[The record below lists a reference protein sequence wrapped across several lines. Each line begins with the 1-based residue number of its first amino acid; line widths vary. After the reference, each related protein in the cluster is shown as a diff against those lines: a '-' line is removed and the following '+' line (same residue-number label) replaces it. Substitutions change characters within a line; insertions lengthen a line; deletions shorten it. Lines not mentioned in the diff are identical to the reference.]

1 MADVLV
7 VYPDGHEFPVPKEGS
22 EFFSELFPDCYFII
36 LKWLEVSVES
46 FGSIPLTLVWAY
58 HADQETKAKFAYLY
72 PSALQMDL
80 PMV

>member
-46 FGSIPLTLVWAY
+46 FGSIPLTLVWASPR
-58 HADQETKAKFAYLY
+58 QTTIKLNVI
-72 PSALQMDL
+72 L
-80 PMV
+80 PPMR